1 VNVLSD
7 DEGLPLSFYFIS
19 LSSFLFQLTRF
30 VVQPIY
36 TLYLLK
42 VGASLVQAGFIL
54 SIQNFLLIV
63 SKIPMTML
71 SRRVGEDRMFK
82 VAFIVQATT
91 AIFYA
96 MAPSPVWLYVI
107 PFFQIIAT
115 GSFNQMAMSRAS
127 NMAPTSRQGDALG
140 RYMTFMSSGMFI
152 GPLISSGLLVFLN
165 YRQLFLV
172 TSLFPLIAFVL
183 FTRFMPRSRENI
195 ELPKETEPALG
206 SLRSVLADRNI
217 QVLSLIRTTYSLA
230 NTMFTALFAVYATQS
245 LGFSESRAALLFS
258 IMGFTNAMVK
268 LPAGYIGDRLDA
280 KKVLF
285 GTFTALILVFVS
297 VAYSRSFI
305 TIAVTL
311 FLFGICWGTRA
322 VNEWATLA
330 KTVDP
335 VNKPIAMSYMSSI
348 WGLGATLGSIL
359 AGYLGETVSFQT
371 IFLISAAINIPA
383 LPAIL
388 LLERTD
394 EQKVIVEEKV
404 HDD

>member
-1 VNVLSD
+1 MNVLSD

-36 TLYLLK
+36 TLYLLD

-63 SKIPMTML
+63 SKIPMTMI
-71 SRRVGEDRMFK
+71 SRKIGEDRMFK
-82 VAFIVQATT
+82 IAFIVQATT

-96 MAPSPVWLYVI
+96 MTPSPIWLYVI
-107 PFFQIIAT
+107 PFYQIIAT

-152 GPLISSGLLVFLN
+152 GPLISSGLLVFLD

-172 TSLFPLIAFVL
+172 TSIFPLIAFIL
-183 FTRFMPRSRENI
+183 FTRFMPKPGDNL
-195 ELPKETEPALG
+195 ELPEEPEHALG

-217 QVLSLIRTTYSLA
+217 QVLSLIRTTYSLS
-230 NTMFTALFAVYATQS
+230 NTMFTALFAVYATQT

-268 LPAGYIGDRLDA
+268 LPAGYIGDRFDA

-297 VAYSRSFI
+297 VAYSSGF
-305 TIAVTL
+305 TALAVTL
-311 FLFGICWGTRA
+311 FLFGVCWGTRA

-335 VNKPIAMSYMSSI
+335 ANKPIAMSYMSSI
-348 WGLGATLGSIL
+348 WGLGATLGSIM
-359 AGYLGETVSFQT
+359 AGYLAETVSFQT
-371 IFLISAAINIPA
+371 IFLISAAINLPA

-388 LLERTD
+388 LLEKTD

-404 HDD
+404 HED